1 MYRYE
6 VLYKENGIWKNRGFG
21 YRDQFDKFVTRLMN
35 NPVKYTYVETIDATV
50 SGGSR
55 EVLRG

>member
-21 YRDQFDKFVTRLMN
+21 YRDKFDKFVTRLMN
-35 NPVKYTYVETIDATV
+35 NPVRYTYVETFDATV
-50 SGGSR
+50 SCGSR
-55 EVLRG
+55 EVLIG